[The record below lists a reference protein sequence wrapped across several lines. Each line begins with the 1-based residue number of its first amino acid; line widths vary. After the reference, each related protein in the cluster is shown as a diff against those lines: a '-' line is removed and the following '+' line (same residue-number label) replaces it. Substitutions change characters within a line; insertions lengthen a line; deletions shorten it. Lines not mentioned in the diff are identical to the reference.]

1 MLAQSAI
8 HEAPLASSAADM
20 LSGAN
25 GSSRKGK
32 KAKGLVGL
40 FSDMLAQAQKGKK
53 GSEGIKAEA
62 GKALEQG
69 TNPRLK
75 GKTGE
80 AQKKSGSYLLA
91 DGSRLSAR
99 APSAAQ
105 AAPASAQAVRAAA
118 PNAASKSNAKAE
130 VKTEGEADEA
140 KAAEAKLRLNDKKK
154 LRQKGEADE
163 DAAASVASMAG
174 LKAGQT
180 NAVLSKSPK
189 ATGSDDID
197 SSINTDGKKAEK
209 SSSKPEVTVVDLR
222 RANDAKKGQSA
233 KSAASAEEGLA
244 VDATK
249 EAKVSSKDQGNQ
261 LVREL
266 SLDVRASGETGGAS
280 SSAKADSSVG
290 AARGQDFQSL
300 LAERMR
306 DAWNGEIVQSAHIV
320 LKDGDVGTIRLR
332 LRPESLGNV
341 KIELNLSDNN
351 ISGRITVESDA
362 AKSAFEKNMNELSD
376 AFKQGGFDSAKLE
389 VAVGGGS
396 SNGAQARSGGDSSP
410 GPFFSE
416 RLRSAV
422 GSQSDPAT
430 AVSAYRQRGS
440 AVDILA

>member
-20 LSGAN
+20 LSGAS
-25 GSSRKGK
+25 GSASKGK
-32 KAKGLVGL
+32 KAKGLAGL
-40 FSDMLAQAQKGKK
+40 FSDMLAQAQKGKS
-53 GSEGIKAEA
+53 GSDGRKAEA
-62 GKALEQG
+62 GKALELASEARSK
-69 TNPRLK
+69 N
-75 GKTGE
+75 KTQV
-80 AQKKSGSYLLA
+80 AQKKGGSSSLA
-91 DGSRLSAR
+91 DASLPQIRD
-99 APSAAQ
+99 AASQ
-105 AAPASAQAVRAAA
+105 AALASAKGDPAASAKAA
-118 PNAASKSNAKAE
+118 PKSGVKSDAKAQ
-130 VKTEGEADEA
+130 GETDEA
-140 KAAEAKLRLNDKKK
+140 TAAEAKLRSSDKKRLK
-154 LRQKGEADE
+154 QKSEAE
-163 DAAASVASMAG
+163 DAAAASVASMAG
-174 LKAGQT
+174 YKAGQA
-180 NAVLSKSPK
+180 NASLAKQAPAS
-189 ATGSDDID
+189 GSDEAD
-197 SSINTDGKKAEK
+197 SSINTGGKKAEK
-209 SSSKPEVTVVDLR
+209 SSSKPELTVVDLR
-222 RANDAKKGQSA
+222 RSNDAKKGQAA
-233 KSAASAEEGLA
+233 KSPASSEEGLA
-244 VDATK
+244 VDAAKDAKASSREPGK
-249 EAKVSSKDQGNQ
+249 E

-266 SLDVRASGETGGAS
+266 SLDTRASGEAGSASGAS
-280 SSAKADSSVG
+280 KADPSLGSG
-290 AARGQDFQSL
+290 RGQDFQSL

-396 SNGAQARSGGDSSP
+396 SDGAQAKGGGDAAP

-430 AVSAYRQRGS
+430 AVSAYRQRGL
-440 AVDILA
+440 AVDIMA